1 MGRGGTGRGW
11 RRMGRGRTGRGA
23 ADGLPGAPHQLQVGH
38 RPVRHQAV
46 HLAPQRDGRQ
56 RVLEQPPGEQS
67 RQLLHRFARGPC
79 RGARSQVGRRGP
91 ARRPA
96 AGSPRLPTL
105 GPPPRAGTRGPAA
118 PGLPWLPAPALRGS
132 ALPGPGARRR
142 FTPKA
147 SDARSCLLRLIAR
160 DSPLPGKRARRR
172 GLPARGDDDSASDA
186 PARGGASLTSGARAA
201 ADWLREAARSRGA
214 CGCPPGTSFRCCRRC
229 RRPSRPEAN
238 DCVMRRGHDTF
249 AVSPEGF

>member
-1 MGRGGTGRGW
+1 MTGRDGA
-11 RRMGRGRTGRGA
+11 GA

-56 RVLEQPPGEQS
+56 RVLEQPPGEQP
-67 RQLLHRFARGPC
+67 RQLLHRLARGPC
-79 RGARSQVGRRGP
+79 RGARGQVGRRGP
-91 ARRPA
+91 ACRPA

-105 GPPPRAGTRGPAA
+105 GPPPRAWTLGPAA

-147 SDARSCLLRLIAR
+147 SEARSCLLRLIAR
-160 DSPLPGKRARRR
+160 DSPLPGKRARKR
-172 GLPARGDDDSASDA
+172 GAMTTAPRTRPIGSGRQRSLPW
-186 PARGGASLTSGARAA
+186 GARASTWDRLRVPPPA
-201 ADWLREAARSRGA
+201 A
-214 CGCPPGTSFRCCRRC
+214 
-229 RRPSRPEAN
+229 PSPFPA
-238 DCVMRRGHDTF
+238 
-249 AVSPEGF
+249 